1 MSCMSFFIELMLFIF
16 LPCNKNHVL
25 QYQYRPVATQNGN
38 LIDNDQLEEVIY
50 HDNLTKNADDDD
62 DDEEVTDYI
71 MFIFRPQ
78 T

>member
-1 MSCMSFFIELMLFIF
+1 MLLFIELTLFIF
-16 LPCNKNHVL
+16 LPCNHDHVL

-50 HDNLTKNADDDD
+50 HDSIAKNADDD

-71 MFIFRPQ
+71 HHVYF
-78 T
+78 